1 MNRIGIAA
9 GVALISSGA
18 LGADINGRASLKDD
32 LPGISVQNWSGVYIS
47 GQGGF
52 GTTTVGLEDNQGGI
66 SADGGIVGLRA
77 GVDVARG
84 SFLIGAYGEYN
95 WSDEALEFGPV
106 TLVQQEDDWAAM
118 IRIGYIHG
126 KTLFYVAGGYT
137 EVTYSSPA
145 FGGVEKTLSGWKGA
159 GGIEHAIAPNLTLGL
174 EASYADLDPDDAFAG
189 AADIV
194 DAGDFRVLG
203 RMSYKINGYTFGF

>member
-1 MNRIGIAA
+1 MKLIGIAA

-18 LGADINGRASLKDD
+18 LGADIRDKGSFKDD
-32 LPGISVQNWSGVYIS
+32 LAGVSVQNWSGVYIA

-84 SFLIGAYGEYN
+84 SFLIGAYAEYN

-106 TLVQQEDDWAAM
+106 TVIQQEDDWAAM
-118 IRIGYIHG
+118 VRIGYIHG
-126 KTLFYVAGGYT
+126 RTLFYVAGGYT

-145 FGGVEKTLSGWKGA
+145 FGGAEATLSGWKGA
-159 GGIEHAIAPNLTLGL
+159 GGIEHAIAPNLTLAL

-189 AADIV
+189 AADLV
-194 DAGDFRVLG
+194 DIGDARITG
-203 RMSYKINGYTFGF
+203 RLTYKINSYTFGF